1 MKKGRVVRYTFRIV
15 LCGILLVILLVGS
28 LYVPFVQ
35 DFVCRQAK
43 RYVKRHANIEL
54 TLSGFRLKFPLR
66 LSVGPASVVAAAGD
80 TLFRCESVDLDVAFL
95 PLLRGEVVVRR
106 FDTKEI
112 LFAYADSVSGMKLR
126 VETGEMNLPQDRIGL
141 SDKKI
146 DLDRI
151 DLRRVRVGLAVGR
164 SVEDTV
170 VKDTAAVP
178 WRIGVRQILLDG
190 VDFSMTTFAES
201 QELQVR
207 LDTCRIDSA
216 AVSMP
221 QQSVSVHDL
230 LLRGGATVFR
240 TKPVPPQ
247 NPAGASEPSEQTAA
261 DSSSVWTISLG
272 RLALAD

>member
-1 MKKGRVVRYTFRIV
+1 MKKVRVVRYIFLIV
-15 LCGILLVILLVGS
+15 LCGISLVLLLVFS

-35 DFVCRQAK
+35 SFICRQAEH
-43 RYVKRHANIEL
+43 YLKRHADIEL
-54 TLSGFRLKFPLR
+54 TLPEFRLKFPLQ
-66 LSVGPASVVAAAGD
+66 LFVGPASVVVANAD
-80 TLFRCESVDLDVAFL
+80 TLFRCRSIDLDVAFL

-106 FDTKEI
+106 FDTKEM

-230 LLRGGATVFR
+230 LLRGGATLR
-240 TKPVPPQ
+240 
-247 NPAGASEPSEQTAA
+247 
-261 DSSSVWTISLG
+261 
-272 RLALAD
+272 